1 MKQIIILLSV
11 SILFIAFTG
20 CKKKVEETDY
30 SVTLK
35 SDKNGFSYE
44 EVNNDPSGL
53 RLYTLKNGLKVY
65 LSQNSDEPKIQTY
78 IAVRAGSNY
87 DPAETTG
94 LAHYLEHMLF
104 KGTSEFGTQDWEK
117 ERVLLDSISK
127 LYELHKLEK
136 DPLKKKE
143 IYRQIDKV
151 SYEASGLAIANEYDK
166 MTGTMG
172 AQETNAHTWFEET
185 VYHNKI
191 PENELGKWAKLESD
205 RFDELVLR
213 LFHTELEAVYE
224 EFNMG
229 QDSDMRKKYA
239 AMLEGLFPN
248 HPYGQQTTIG
258 TSDHLKNPSLVAIHD
273 YFEKYYVPNNMAVVL
288 VGDLDFD
295 KTIQLISDT
304 FGKLQ
309 GKPVE
314 HPVLP
319 KEKPIS
325 VPVIK
330 EVFGPENESVYVS
343 FRTDKIGSR
352 EAMMVTLVDMILAN
366 SKAGLIDL
374 NLNQKQ
380 KVQRATSFTLQ
391 QNDYGAHILDG
402 YPKEGQSLDSVK
414 SLMLGEIENVKKG
427 SFDDWMIDAVI
438 NDLKL
443 NRLLEYES
451 NTSLAGAY
459 YNAFIHGQKWA
470 DVVRSL
476 DEMKKVTKDELVKFA
491 NDFYKDN
498 YVVTYKR
505 QGVDK
510 TIAKVENPQI
520 TPIQLN
526 REKQSDYFE
535 KFSQLATAEIKPL
548 FVDYKKEIKISE
560 LSNGIPFESI
570 ENKTNDLFE
579 LNFIFD
585 MGSDHNKM
593 TSLAIGY
600 LDYLGTEKLSPEEL
614 KKEFYKLGVSY
625 SVNASVDRTY
635 VTLSGLKENLP
646 AGLALL
652 EDLWNNPVAD
662 QETYDK
668 YVEKILKS
676 RQDGKTQ
683 KDNILWNGLFE
694 YAKYGEN
701 SRLRNIYNAEELTRI
716 DPKELVMLIK
726 DLKNYK
732 QRIFYYGKDEAKAI
746 ASLNSLHK
754 VNKELKDYPAAK
766 KYEALATGNKVY
778 FVDYDMV
785 QAEMTFVAKGGV
797 FDASKMAESMLF
809 NTYFG
814 SGFSS
819 IVYQEIRESKSLA
832 YSAFSSYSMGRKKNE
847 EDYIYAYLGTQANKL
862 PEAVDAMNAL
872 MNDMPE
878 ATEQFQQ
885 ARDATLKQIAAQR
898 ITKANIFWNYENL
911 KRRGI
916 DYDIR
921 KDIYEEVGKMQMSDL
936 KQFFD
941 KNIKGND
948 YTTVLIANKKDLDWK
963 ALSNLGK
970 VEELGIDYL
979 FNYKDTEVKQ

>member
-1 MKQIIILLSV
+1 MKQFFILLSV
-11 SILFIAFTG
+11 SFFFIAFTG

-30 SVTLK
+30 SVSVKT
-35 SDKNGFSYE
+35 DKNGFTYE
-44 EVNNDPSGL
+44 QVNNDPSGL

-65 LSQNSDEPKIQTY
+65 LSTNMDEPKIQTY

-117 ERVLLDSISK
+117 EKVYLDSISK
-127 LYELHKLEK
+127 LYEIHKQEK

-143 IYRQIDKV
+143 LYRQIDKV
-151 SYEASGLAIANEYDK
+151 SFEASKFTIANEYDK
-166 MTGTMG
+166 MIGTMG

-191 PENELGKWAKLESD
+191 PQNELEKWARIESD
-205 RFDELVLR
+205 RFGELVLR

-229 QDSDMRKKYA
+229 QDDDMRKKYA
-239 AMLEGLFPN
+239 AMLAGLFPK

-258 TSDHLKNPSLVAIHD
+258 TSEHLKNPSLVAIHD

-295 KTIQLISDT
+295 TTIQLINDT

-309 GKPVE
+309 GKKVE

-319 KEKPIS
+319 KETAIS
-325 VPVIK
+325 SPVIK

-343 FRTDKIGSR
+343 FRTDKIGSK

-366 SKAGLIDL
+366 SQAGLFDL

-380 KVQRATSFTLQ
+380 MVQRASSFTLL
-391 QNDYGAHILDG
+391 QNDYGVHILDG
-402 YPKEGQSLDSVK
+402 YPKEGQTLDSVK
-414 SLMLGEIENVKKG
+414 SLMLAEIEKIKKG
-427 SFDDWMIDAVI
+427 DFDDWMITAVV

-443 NRLLEYES
+443 NRLREFES
-451 NTSLAGAY
+451 GTALAGAY
-459 YNAFIHGQKWA
+459 YNAFIHGQNWA

-476 DEMKKVTKDELVKFA
+476 DDMKRISKEELVSFA
-491 NDFYKDN
+491 KGFYKDN

-505 QGVDK
+505 QGID
-510 TIAKVENPQI
+510 TSIAKVENPQI
-520 TPIQLN
+520 TPVELN
-526 REKQSDYFE
+526 REKQSEYFQ
-535 KFSQLATAEIKPL
+535 KFSKIKTAEIKPV
-548 FVDYKKEIKISE
+548 FVDYKKEIKVSE
-560 LSNGIPFESI
+560 LNNGIPFESI
-570 ENKTNDLFE
+570 ENKTNDLFT

-593 TSLAIGY
+593 ASLAIGY
-600 LDYLGTEKLSPEEL
+600 LDYLGTEKLSPEDL

-625 SVNASVDRTY
+625 GVNASADKTY

-652 EDLWNNPVAD
+652 EDIWNNAVAD
-662 QETYDK
+662 QDSYNK

-701 SRLRNIYNAEELTRI
+701 SRLRNIYTADELSRI
-716 DPKELVMLIK
+716 DTKELVKLIK

-732 QRIFYYGKDEAKAI
+732 QRIFYYGNEEGKAI
-746 ASLNSLHK
+746 AALNSQHK
-754 VNKELKDYPAAK
+754 VDKVLKPYPEAR
-766 KYEALATGNKVY
+766 KYEALSTGDKVY

-785 QAEMTFVAKGGV
+785 QAEMTFVAKGDP
-797 FDASKMAESMLF
+797 FNASKMAASQLF

-819 IVYQEIRESKSLA
+819 IVYQDIRESKSLA
-832 YSAFSSYSMGRKKNE
+832 YNAFSSYSMGRKLE
-847 EDYIYAYLGTQANKL
+847 EPDYIYAYIGTQANKL
-862 PEAVDAMNAL
+862 PEAVDAMHAL

-878 ATEQFQQ
+878 AADQFQQ
-885 ARDATLKQIAAQR
+885 AKEATLKQIAAQR
-898 ITKANIFWNYENL
+898 ITKANIYWNYENL

-921 KDIYEEVGKMQMSDL
+921 KDIYEQVGKMQMTDL

-941 KNIKGND
+941 TNIKGND
-948 YTTVLIANKKDLDWK
+948 YTTIVIGNKKDLDWK
-963 ALSNLGK
+963 ALSRLGK

-979 FNYKDTEVKQ
+979 FNYKDMELKQ

>member
-1 MKQIIILLSV
+1 MKQFFILLSV
-11 SILFIAFTG
+11 SLFFIAFTG
-20 CKKKVEETDY
+20 CKKKIEEPDY
-30 SVTLK
+30 SVSVKT
-35 SDKNGFSYE
+35 DKNGFTYE
-44 EVNNDPSGL
+44 QVNNDPSGL

-65 LSQNSDEPKIQTY
+65 LSTNMDEPKIQTY

-117 ERVLLDSISK
+117 EKVYLDSISR
-127 LYELHKLEK
+127 LYEMHKQEK

-143 IYRQIDKV
+143 LYRQIDKV
-151 SYEASGLAIANEYDK
+151 SFEASAFTIANEYDK
-166 MTGTMG
+166 MISTMG

-191 PENELGKWAKLESD
+191 PQNELEKWARIESD
-205 RFDELVLR
+205 RFGELVLR

-229 QDSDMRKKYA
+229 QDDDMRKKYE
-239 AMLEGLFPN
+239 AMLAGLFPT

-258 TSDHLKNPSLVAIHD
+258 TSEHLKNPSLLAIHD
-273 YFEKYYVPNNMAVVL
+273 YFKKYYVPNNMAVVL

-295 KTIQLISDT
+295 TTIQLINDT

-309 GKPVE
+309 GKKVE
-314 HPVLP
+314 HPGLP
-319 KEKPIS
+319 KETAIS
-325 VPVIK
+325 SPVIK

-366 SKAGLIDL
+366 SQAGLFDL

-380 KVQRATSFTLQ
+380 KVQRASSFTLL

-402 YPKEGQSLDSVK
+402 YPKEGQTLDSVK
-414 SLMLGEIENVKKG
+414 LLMLAEIDKIKKG
-427 SFDDWMIDAVI
+427 DFEDWMITAVV

-443 NRLLEYES
+443 NRLREFES
-451 NTSLAGAY
+451 GTALAGAY
-459 YNAFIHGQKWA
+459 YNAFIHGQNWA

-476 DEMKKVTKDELVKFA
+476 DDMKKISKEELVKFA
-491 NDFYKDN
+491 NGFYKDN

-505 QGVDK
+505 QGID
-510 TIAKVENPQI
+510 TSIAKVENPQI
-520 TPIQLN
+520 TPVQLN
-526 REKQSDYFE
+526 REKQSEYFQ
-535 KFSQLATAEIKPL
+535 KFSKIKTAEIKPMFL
-548 FVDYKKEIKISE
+548 DYKKEIKISE
-560 LSNGIPFESI
+560 LNNGIPFESI
-570 ENKTNDLFE
+570 ENKTNDLFS

-593 TSLAIGY
+593 ASLAIGY
-600 LDYLGTEKLSPEEL
+600 LDYLGTEKLSPEAL

-625 SVNASVDRTY
+625 GVNASADKTY

-652 EDLWNNPVAD
+652 EDIWNNAVAD
-662 QETYDK
+662 QDSYNK

-694 YAKYGEN
+694 YAKYGEH
-701 SRLRNIYNAEELTRI
+701 SRLRNIYTADQLSKI
-716 DPKELVMLIK
+716 DPSELVKLIK

-732 QRIFYYGKDEAKAI
+732 QRIFYYGKEEEKAI
-746 ASLNSLHK
+746 ASLNAQHQ
-754 VNKELKDYPAAK
+754 VDKELKPYPEASIF
-766 KYEALATGNKVY
+766 EALNTGNKVY

-785 QAEMTFVAKGGV
+785 QAEMTFVARGDA
-797 FDASKMAESMLF
+797 FDPSKMAASQLF

-819 IVYQEIRESKSLA
+819 IVYQDIRESKSLA
-832 YSAFSSYSMGRKKNE
+832 YSAFSAYSMGRKLGE
-847 EDYIYAYLGTQANKL
+847 PDYIYAYIGTQANKL
-862 PEAVDAMNAL
+862 PEAVDAMYAL

-885 ARDATLKQIAAQR
+885 AKEAALKQIAAQR

-921 KDIYEEVGKMQMSDL
+921 KDIYEQVGKMQMADL

-941 KNIKGND
+941 TNIKGND
-948 YTTVLIANKKDLDWK
+948 YTTIVIGNKKDLNWK
-963 ALSNLGK
+963 ALSRLGK

-979 FNYKDTEVKQ
+979 FNYKDTELKQ